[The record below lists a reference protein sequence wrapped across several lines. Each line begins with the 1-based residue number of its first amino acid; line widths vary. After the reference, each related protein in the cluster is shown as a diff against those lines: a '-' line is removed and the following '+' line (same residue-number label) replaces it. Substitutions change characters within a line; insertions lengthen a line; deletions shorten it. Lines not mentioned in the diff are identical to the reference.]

1 MEGEEDL
8 TLSDYNLFG
17 SNVFAP
23 GDNFI
28 SAPKVAT
35 VGDVGTETITSRTQR
50 ALNTGDK
57 ITREPAASA
66 GPTELNL
73 TINLVT
79 KEGKTL
85 ATQAISNQMSHS
97 ALGSAVSAILDEKLN
112 LIYG

>member
-1 MEGEEDL
+1 M
-8 TLSDYNLFG
+8 
-17 SNVFAP
+17 AP
-23 GDNFI
+23 GQNYVSQPTSTAIGD
-28 SAPKVAT
+28 SLGSETVTKRTQAVLGTGDRVAT
-35 VGDVGTETITSRTQR
+35 N
-50 ALNTGDK
+50 A
-57 ITREPAASA
+57 PAASA